1 MIAKKVT
8 YKSLCDVD
16 DFPFFC
22 ISDRQINFFLMN
34 KVTYKR

>member
-16 DFPFFC
+16 DFPFSC
-22 ISDRQINFFLMN
+22 ISDRQI